1 VKCAGARLGT
11 DEITRSPDRPIFRS
25 VLAAALL
32 ISSALSLEAQIGPPE
47 IEEASDFARRAAKAA
62 ISGPG
67 RMFAEALDIDGMLA
81 RRLGSTTW
89 RGLTERQREQLRTL
103 VRDHFLQ
110 SLASARS
117 EPGELTWTSAAPSP
131 TRNGVDVLIGLQFG
145 QRRLKTRWEVQGA
158 GGGWR
163 VFDVVL
169 SDPGISL
176 ADASVRALGP
186 EPVRRRERRR
196 EAERVAYPRLA
207 ALGTIALLLA
217 IITPRIER
225 GKRKLLWLT
234 AAAPAALFAIDGTL
248 AVRRTLSEA
257 YAVGPT
263 ASREP
268 WREAEEQALQA
279 EREEHWAQ
287 ARDLWAR
294 AIAAGGAAGPIH
306 YQLGLR
312 ARQLGDLVKARAD
325 FTRALSAQ
333 PPAPGAA
340 KELAT
345 LDAAEKK
352 FELAQQELERYIA
365 LAGPD
370 PDALTLLAVLK
381 TNLGKGEAGVDAV
394 RRARDLVGEAWR
406 SVELEAQ
413 VRASAGDAAGAV
425 AALRKLEPEGRLD
438 RSALRADA
446 FYLPIANDPAW
457 VAFINEKP
465 ISAPTPSR
473 GKETS
478 R

>member
-1 VKCAGARLGT
+1 LT
-11 DEITRSPDRPIFRS
+11 DASSPRPPVTPSPRPI
-25 VLAAALL
+25 LIALL
-32 ISSALSLEAQIGPPE
+32 LLSAALSLEAQIGAPE
-47 IEEASDFARRAAKAA
+47 LEEASEFARRAAKAA
-62 ISGPG
+62 ISGTG

-81 RRLGSTTW
+81 RRLGQTTW
-89 RGLTERQREQLRTL
+89 QGLTDRQRDQLRAL

-110 SLASARS
+110 TLASPRG
-117 EPGELTWTSAAPSP
+117 EPADLTWTSAAISP
-131 TRNGVDVLIGLQFG
+131 ARNGADVLIGLQFG
-145 QRRLKTRWEVQGA
+145 PRRLKTRWEVQGT
-158 GGGWR
+158 GGSWR
-163 VFDVVL
+163 VADVIL

-176 ADASVRALGP
+176 ADASLRALGP

-217 IITPRIER
+217 IITPRIEP

-257 YAVGPT
+257 YAVAPT

-268 WREAEEQALQA
+268 WRDAEQRALQA

-312 ARQLGDLVKARAD
+312 ARERGDLVKARAD
-325 FTRALSAQ
+325 FARALNAH

-345 LDAAEKK
+345 LDAAEQK
-352 FELAQQELERYIA
+352 FELAQEELERYIA
-365 LAGPD
+365 LAGAD
-370 PDALTLLAVLK
+370 PDALTFLAVLK
-381 TNLGKGEAGVDAV
+381 TNLGKSAAGVAAV
-394 RRARDLVGEAWR
+394 QQAKDLVGDGAWR
-406 SVELEAQ
+406 GAELEAH
-413 VRASAGDAAGAV
+413 VRARAGDAAGAV
-425 AALRKLEPEGRLD
+425 AALRRLEADGRLN
-438 RSALRADA
+438 RAALRTDA
-446 FYLPIANDPAW
+446 AYLPIASDPAW
-457 VAFINEKP
+457 VAFLNEKP
-465 ISAPTPSR
+465 VSTPSPSHAK
-473 GKETS
+473 GMS